1 MKEQRSCTNES
12 SLSCPFWLSTEI
24 EMDLLLSLLGVT
36 SDDGLGDSFVGPSA
50 LGSLNYIYVI
60 VVPLPVVKC
69 ITTHLLSVLSFMM
82 AVSDAAMLPL
92 VLSSIIKSE
101 ELEALRFPG
110 GKTSSNVHSRF
121 FESGSLSRA
130 S

>member
-50 LGSLNYIYVI
+50 LGSLKLYIRYRGA
-60 VVPLPVVKC
+60 
-69 ITTHLLSVLSFMM
+69 F
-82 AVSDAAMLPL
+82 
-92 VLSSIIKSE
+92 
-101 ELEALRFPG
+101 
-110 GKTSSNVHSRF
+110 TSSEVYNHAPFICFIFYDGCIRCCNATTGAV
-121 FESGSLSRA
+121 LYNKV
-130 S
+130 